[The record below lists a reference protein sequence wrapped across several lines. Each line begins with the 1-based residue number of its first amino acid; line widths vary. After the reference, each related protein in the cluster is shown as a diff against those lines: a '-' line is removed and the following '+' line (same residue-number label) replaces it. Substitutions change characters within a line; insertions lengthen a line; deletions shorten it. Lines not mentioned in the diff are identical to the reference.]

1 MQDVHKIG
9 LIDFDSPLPK
19 MILWHSSNTL
29 YSMVGHK
36 PSQNCHQSCVPTGLS
51 GRRFQLKMGFFS
63 KERE

>member
-9 LIDFDSPLPK
+9 LRDFDSPLSK

-29 YSMVGHK
+29 YNIVGHK
-36 PSQNCHQSCVPTGLS
+36 PSQNCHQSCVPTGLL

-63 KERE
+63 KESK